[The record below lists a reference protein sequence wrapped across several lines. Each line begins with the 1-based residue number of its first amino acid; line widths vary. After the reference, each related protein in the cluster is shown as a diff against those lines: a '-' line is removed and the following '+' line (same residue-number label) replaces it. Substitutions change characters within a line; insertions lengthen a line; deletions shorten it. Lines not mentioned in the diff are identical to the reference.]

1 MGADGAA
8 LDTPALDSDDKLI
21 ISVLRD
27 VAAREAEVPF
37 REIKAAAQDAFPV
50 RDPRHALQQFGC
62 GVIAVMKR
70 ATPGGEQ
77 LVEITSVPGLA
88 QELEQGGA
96 VMLACHTDWEC
107 FQTSMRDLLAARCA
121 VNIPVVCRDIILD
134 PYQIYEA
141 RLYGADM
148 LQLNVGLLEHDR
160 LLALKDR
167 IESLGMT
174 AMLQVRSPAELHRA
188 VGCGAEVVGIDAPC
202 YDGLGEERFAA
213 MVQMLP
219 SRVIR
224 IALSGVNSAHEQLAY
239 ARAGADAVMVG
250 RTLMTSETPGRL
262 TRLLVSA
269 GQHPSCEQR
278 TFSD

>member
-1 MGADGAA
+1 MGAGVATRN
-8 LDTPALDSDDKLI
+8 TPDPGSQDKLI
-21 ISVLRD
+21 VSVLRD

-37 REIKAAAQDAFPV
+37 REIKAAAQDAAPV
-50 RDPRHALQQFGC
+50 RDPREALQQCGC

-70 ATPGGEQ
+70 AAPGGEQ
-77 LVEITSVPGLA
+77 LVEMTSVPALA
-88 QELEQGGA
+88 QELEHGGA
-96 VMLACHTDWEC
+96 IMLACHTDWES

-121 VNIPVVCRDIILD
+121 VSIPVVCRDIILD

-148 LQLNVGLLEHDR
+148 LQLNVGLMDDNR
-160 LLALKDR
+160 LLALKER
-167 IESLGMT
+167 IEALGMT
-174 AMLQVRSPAELHRA
+174 AMMLVRSPAELHRA
-188 VGCGAEVVGIDAPC
+188 VECGAEVVGIDAPR

-224 IALSGVNSAHEQLAY
+224 IALSGVNSAREQLGY

-269 GQHPSCEQR
+269 GQHPSCKQR
-278 TFSD
+278 TFGE

>member
-1 MGADGAA
+1 MGADAAA
-8 LDTPALDSDDKLI
+8 LEIPAPHCDDKLVV
-21 ISVLRD
+21 SVLRD

-37 REIKAAAQDAFPV
+37 REIKAAARDASPV
-50 RDPRHALQQFGC
+50 RDSREALRRFGC

-70 ATPGGEQ
+70 ATPGGEH
-77 LVEITSVPGLA
+77 LAEITSVPALA

-96 VMLACHTDWEC
+96 IMLACHTDWEC

-121 VNIPVVCRDIILD
+121 VSIPVVCRDIILD

-148 LQLNVGLLEHDR
+148 LQLNVGLMDNNR

-174 AMLQVRSPAELHRA
+174 AMLQVRSPEELHRA
-188 VGCGAEVVGIDAPC
+188 IECGAEVVGIDAPR

-213 MVQMLP
+213 MIQMLP
-219 SRVIR
+219 PSVIR

-239 ARAGADAVMVG
+239 ARVGADAVMVG

-269 GQHPSCEQR
+269 GQHPSCKQR
-278 TFSD
+278 NFGE